1 MSVPAAL
8 PEVQAVLRRG
18 DGELIF
24 AVKREDLSPAGKCIL
39 MIGAVH
45 DFQVVG
51 NHWEKLFREM
61 QPLEFFDPKQIW
73 NTLAFPA
80 LAHA

>member
-1 MSVPAAL
+1 
-8 PEVQAVLRRG
+8 
-18 DGELIF
+18 
-24 AVKREDLSPAGKCIL
+24 